1 MQGKVMCGRFVRDLS
16 VAEIANEF
24 EVEEPDFD
32 IPPSYNVAPGQ
43 EIVVV
48 INDGKKRLT
57 SCKWGFVPSWSKD
70 ASAGYKM
77 INARAETVSEKP
89 SFRNA
94 FKSGR
99 TLVIASGFYEW
110 KKEGKT
116 KIPFHIY
123 QKSERPFG
131 MAGLYSMWKSPEGIQ
146 VCTCTIITTDANSLL
161 EPVHNRMPVI
171 IHKQDEYTWLDRT
184 ERDSEKLLSFLKPFP
199 SEEISYH
206 SVSSMVNSPRNDS
219 PDCIRAV

>member
-1 MQGKVMCGRFVRDLS
+1 MCGRFVRDLA
-16 VAEIANEF
+16 VAEIASEF
-24 EVEEPDFD
+24 EVEEPGFD

-43 EIVVV
+43 EIVTI
-48 INDGKKRLT
+48 INDGKKRLM
-57 SCKWGFVPSWSKD
+57 SCKWGFIPSWSKD

-94 FKSGR
+94 FRSGR
-99 TLVIASGFYEW
+99 ILVIASGFYEW
-110 KKEGKT
+110 KREGKT

-131 MAGLYSMWKSPEGIQ
+131 MAGLYSMWKSPEGKQ
-146 VCTCTIITTDANSLL
+146 VCTCTIITTNANSLL
-161 EPVHNRMPVI
+161 EPIHSRMPVI
-171 IHKQDEYTWLDRT
+171 IRKQDEYTWLDRT
-184 ERDSEKLLSFLKPFP
+184 EHDSRKLLHILGPFP

-206 SVSSMVNSPRNDS
+206 SVSSAVNSPSNDS
-219 PDCIRAV
+219 PDCIRAL